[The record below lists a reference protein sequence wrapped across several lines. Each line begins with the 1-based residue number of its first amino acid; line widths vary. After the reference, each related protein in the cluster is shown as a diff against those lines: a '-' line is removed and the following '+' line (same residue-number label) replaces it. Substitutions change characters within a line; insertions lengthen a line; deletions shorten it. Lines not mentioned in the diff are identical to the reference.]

1 MQPRHIPVLD
11 DPTQRRSR
19 LAQEYLDAKR
29 FADSTA
35 KRVSE
40 LKSALINDLDT
51 NGIADDRGHVW
62 CPAGDLTL
70 KKERR
75 VSESFDLAAATKW
88 AKEIGVWDDVKEVVE
103 VTTEDRILA
112 LGWKRPELTP
122 ALEQF
127 YSINETWAFKVVE
140 GQAKGLVDDE

>member
-1 MQPRHIPVLD
+1 MELPLT
-11 DPTQRRSR
+11 DPIARRER
-19 LAQEYLDAKR
+19 LAQEYLNAKHL
-29 FADSTA
+29 ADVAA
-35 KRVSE
+35 KHVTE
-40 LKSALINDLDT
+40 LKNTLIVDLDT
-51 NGIADDRGHVW
+51 NGVSDDRGHVW

-88 AKEIGVWDDVKEVVE
+88 AKSIGVWDDVKEVVE
-103 VTTEDRILA
+103 VTSEDRILA

-127 YSINETWAFKVVE
+127 YSLKETWAFKVLE
-140 GQAKGLVDDE
+140 GQPKGMVDDDD

>member
-1 MQPRHIPVLD
+1 MQPRQLSPID
-11 DPTQRRSR
+11 DPAVRRER
-19 LAQEYLDAKR
+19 LAQEYLDSKR
-29 FADSTA
+29 FADSAT
-35 KRVSE
+35 KRVTE
-40 LKSALINDLDT
+40 LKSALINDLDA
-51 NGIADDRGHVW
+51 NGVPDDRGHVW

-127 YSINETWAFKVVE
+127 YSIKETWAFKVVE
-140 GQAKGLVDDE
+140 GQPKGMLDDE